1 MGINPQTGRFN
12 RHVDTWDAVQQQGY
26 FSIEAFIH
34 MLSQVLDLRKG
45 PEPASSSGDAA
56 AAGGRAVLLKRQS
69 YEVRKYGA
77 LPAAATTLPGG
88 SAGAGVTGVY
98 AAAEFGGEANAA
110 AAAAAEQALRR
121 ALLEDGQQPAAG
133 GWLLAGP
140 ESVAPLLRRN
150 EVLVPLAS
158 FVLW

>member
-1 MGINPQTGRFN
+1 MARSVCKS
-12 RHVDTWDAVQQQGY
+12 VDSFTRLPRW
-26 FSIEAFIH
+26 
-34 MLSQVLDLRKG
+34 LRTI
-45 PEPASSSGDAA
+45 
-56 AAGGRAVLLKRQS
+56 L
-69 YEVRKYGA
+69 
-77 LPAAATTLPGG
+77 LPARGLAR
-88 SAGAGVTGVY
+88 
-98 AAAEFGGEANAA
+98 
-110 AAAAAEQALRR
+110 RR